1 MECSLEF
8 PNCYFIDIVLKPEM
22 TKIKYI
28 KSMCISYAG
37 TIEKG
42 LNGKI
47 RKNGA
52 SQLFFKF

>member
-1 MECSLEF
+1 
-8 PNCYFIDIVLKPEM
+8 
-22 TKIKYI
+22 
-28 KSMCISYAG
+28 MCISYAG

-52 SQLFFKF
+52 SKLFFKF